1 MNKPRSLLLIL
12 STLLS
17 IGVFAQGQDLYP
29 ISGGTRTEPDLKNK
43 KLIQIIAEKPDY
55 KLTVGRSLMKRKS
68 ARMIG
73 IYVKIENLA
82 DKPLSV
88 KTSKFSMTDDEGK
101 GYYGLETEEAI
112 KRFNN
117 THGITTAII
126 AGPLMNPAVQA
137 RMAEEIRRESLE
149 SGDIPPH
156 SFKEGIV
163 FFDAPKKQHY
173 TLMVSLTELWPEPF
187 IFSTERQKEKK

>member
-1 MNKPRSLLLIL
+1 MKAKALLFCIIPFLL
-12 STLLS
+12 STL
-17 IGVFAQGQDLYP
+17 AQAQDIRA
-29 ISGGTRTEPDLKNK
+29 ISGGTRTEPDPKDK
-43 KLIQIIAEKPDY
+43 KLIRLVAEKPEY
-55 KLTVGRSLMKRKS
+55 NLTLGRSLMKHKN

-73 IYVKIENLA
+73 IYVKVENLT
-82 DKPLSV
+82 DKPLTI
-88 KTSKFSMTDDEGK
+88 KTSKFTMTDNEGK

-112 KRFNN
+112 KRFND
-117 THGITTAII
+117 THGLATAIMV
-126 AGPLMNPAVQA
+126 GPFMNPALQA

-173 TLMVSLTELWPEPF
+173 TLKVTLTDLWPDPF
-187 IFSTERQKEKK
+187 TFSTEKPKEK